1 MPDLGC
7 QEMSFNRVV
16 VQPPAELLVSERNSL
31 LNFMQTATSI
41 CAEAPD
47 IASSPM
53 MGSRSDPQSEPL
65 NGTGPGPS
73 MRAADDAKA
82 AGVVLWT
89 QSGKI
94 LVALA
99 LHHQRSAVTR
109 VPQIACWQPR
119 RRRRSGWWCV
129 WTDALIAIPAASA
142 KRHAVAHKAAC
153 VEVDCWR
160 RVGEL
165 DHAARGVAH

>member
-16 VQPPAELLVSERNSL
+16 VQPPAELLVPERNSL
-31 LNFMQTATSI
+31 LNFMQTVTSI

-73 MRAADDAKA
+73 RRSAPREALRAAGDAKA

-94 LVALA
+94 LVG
-99 LHHQRSAVTR
+99 
-109 VPQIACWQPR
+109 WDPR
-119 RRRRSGWWCV
+119 KQKWSEPGG
-129 WTDALIAIPAASA
+129 
-142 KRHAVAHKAAC
+142 KRNAG
-153 VEVDCWR
+153 ESLQDC
-160 RVGEL
+160 
-165 DHAARGVAH
+165 AARELLEGTGLRADDVKIDWSTPSCVDACHYVFFQRELG